1 MFKFKMIFTIVYQE
15 TCPNQIN
22 YLYKMIDKTFRAAC
36 STFGYEMKWYAGN
49 TSSPNLSMEQSV
61 TESDQIVVERI
72 FRQRRNVRDSASL
85 FFSIVCILES
95 VYNVCISIEMD
106 TDIVESKKPLP

>member
-1 MFKFKMIFTIVYQE
+1 MLT
-15 TCPNQIN
+15 PAA
-22 YLYKMIDKTFRAAC
+22 LYRFPVARPLLDWDT
-36 STFGYEMKWYAGN
+36 TP
-49 TSSPNLSMEQSV
+49 SSPPNLSMEQSV

-106 TDIVESKKPLP
+106 TDIVESRKPLP